1 MRVTK
6 EEQSLTEMLIFA
18 GIPKL
23 PEKLVE
29 SENPLKEDNIWCKAL
44 ARIQRINGEIDYVVV
59 EHDLFGWNEL
69 KIKKSSGESGVAH
82 SLLGVYP
89 YEFLRPKNIPEVS
102 TKKDIIDF
110 VSHYVNEDLEY
121 LQSLKKDVLKKM
133 FYNVCIRLQNY
144 KDGNYRPSGYYNLG
158 IKEPK
163 QDGKENGNESNGAI
177 GEKGTDG
184 AGDDRTGIEF

>member
-1 MRVTK
+1 MRTTK

-23 PEKLVE
+23 PDALVE
-29 SENPLKEDNIWCKAL
+29 SENPFQVDNIWCKAL
-44 ARIQRINGEIDYVVV
+44 ARIQRQNGEIDYAVV
-59 EHDLFGWNEL
+59 EHDFFGWNEL
-69 KIKKSSGESGVAH
+69 KIKKTTGISGVAH

-89 YEFLRPKNIPEVS
+89 YEYLRPKNIPEVS
-102 TKKDIIDF
+102 TKKEIIEF
-110 VSHYVNEDLEY
+110 ISHYVSEDLEY

-144 KDGNYRPSGYYNLG
+144 KEDNYKPAGYYNLG

-163 QDGKENGNESNGAI
+163 DDGKENESNGTI

-184 AGDDRTGIEF
+184 AGDDRTGLEF